1 MGNCSINILDRSKL
15 ELAWPKK
22 SSSHFEI
29 NFPKIK
35 FPILNTSVFKVHV
48 LNSTLSKFL
57 SNEDFLQYF
66 PQHFLF
72 GLVISEYILYPSFFN
87 YFQQVSFTLSVSSLL
102 SPLNDT
108 ALDIVDYEGSFY
120 FSPELEFIS
129 PSNVHITLVTD
140 TIAES
145 TCLEKLLQC

>member
-66 PQHFLF
+66 L
-72 GLVISEYILYPSFFN
+72 
-87 YFQQVSFTLSVSSLL
+87 
-102 SPLNDT
+102 
-108 ALDIVDYEGSFY
+108 
-120 FSPELEFIS
+120 
-129 PSNVHITLVTD
+129 
-140 TIAES
+140 
-145 TCLEKLLQC
+145 